1 MSGAE
6 RKAPDD
12 TILDDATRCPCG
24 SGDVFGACCRPLLDG
39 AAAPTAERLMRSR
52 YTAFALHDEPY
63 LRATWHP
70 STRPSE
76 LGVDDDLRWRRLVIV
91 DRVGGGPFD
100 REGVVEF
107 EAFFVQGSKRGSLR
121 ERSRFVREDRR
132 WLYLDGQV
140 G

>member
-1 MSGAE
+1 
-6 RKAPDD
+6 
-12 TILDDATRCPCG
+12 
-24 SGDVFGACCRPLLDG
+24 
-39 AAAPTAERLMRSR
+39 MRSR
-52 YTAFALHDEPY
+52 YTAFALHDAAY
-63 LRATWHP
+63 LGASWHP
-70 STRPSE
+70 STRPSVIDFE
-76 LGVDDDLRWRRLVIV
+76 EDLRWRRLLIV

-107 EAFFVQGSKRGSLR
+107 EAFFVQGGERGSLH